1 MIKSYSITRMARGTP
16 LATVKPKSR
25 LRRSRPFSA
34 RGGHL
39 VLISHREVF
48 GLTGE
53 GGAKP
58 ENALL
63 PYEVGPEALPI
74 PLERLKPQ
82 QPSTAP
88 RAGNLGIESSNS
100 LSARS
105 SPGLGSRGLMKRN

>member
-1 MIKSYSITRMARGTP
+1 MVTAVFRARIAGKASQLIVPAYLPSRPWARTSPRVDGYPRQVWIDDAGEEMIKSYSITRMARGTP

-58 ENALL
+58 ENASLL
-63 PYEVGPEALPI
+63 PY
-74 PLERLKPQ
+74 
-82 QPSTAP
+82 
-88 RAGNLGIESSNS
+88 
-100 LSARS
+100 
-105 SPGLGSRGLMKRN
+105 